1 MNINTPITKIL
12 AGSLAIN
19 TTLASILDVRQLM
32 RLQLQAS
39 SFDTNRILSLAIW
52 QLACTSTSELVVSA
66 VTLYNARA
74 VERLMGS
81 RRFAAFVAIVYTL
94 TSVAT
99 PFLLMILKTTS
110 FGASINTLPFSMI
123 PTIFAILYQY
133 QAIIPAST
141 LVQLAPTT
149 GNGAN
154 SAGTAAVGSENE
166 LVITD
171 KIWTYGLAL
180 QLATSQNPVSLVGAG
195 IGWAV
200 GGLYHA
206 GFLPN
211 NWRLPSFLTSLIDDK
226 PTNTVIRP
234 AAQEEDSIGR
244 SRTNARA
251 QEAPRRTVAPPPE
264 ADIETLMTMMSISR
278 ELAIEALS
286 NAGNSV
292 ERAVENMLAAQ

>member
-154 SAGTAAVGSENE
+154 SAGTAAVGR

-234 AAQEEDSIGR
+234 AIQEEDSIGR
-244 SRTNARA
+244 SRTNARG